1 MEEQPSPTT
10 QMPSAQQRYRVRR
23 RRTEPL
29 DSHVSSADAAPKM
42 RIRVRSGEYSVVGAV
57 SSPAQDSTASGIP
70 IGVAGEALN
79 VSNPA
84 ADVED
89 CDRTLEADE
98 QSVAPAFCTPRTLS
112 EDMNSAGLDGV
123 QVIDFAYKLVATKQV
138 LRASSFDAAPEVCAD
153 GHSLPIASNFS
164 RSNAQ
169 EMMISN
175 ESVPDCPESL
185 ADLTT
190 SRSTQLAM
198 EVSNM
203 EQRPDEVANEPNQSF
218 QGRALIKDGV
228 RIIDFAYAYAA
239 MSPKQSPKRGKGR
252 ARFASRSENA
262 PSVHHKSTSKDV
274 RVSTASANNIVD
286 LEASQPERITTG
298 LRFKDEVRGSPQ
310 NSNEDGLLLLQ
321 FSVYTPPDQAEP
333 SGSQGSDGASMTI
346 LPSSV
351 YTPPDTVQGN
361 DDQEADDTLTLKLL
375 PASVYTRPDPMERWH
390 GADVEGLLITDSY
403 RADAASPYVRK
414 QDSSASQIEAGGLSI
429 ATRQAR
435 KICCF
440 FLVRRILQ
448 MRSILILC
456 KDLKTNRPTRILVPK
471 KSFMKILSIVD
482 SQARQSRQGQ
492 QQRLLLQRLIPSRA
506 STAIPLIFK
515 HLQHKHISKLH
526 LGMMKQKIAY
536 TRSLPLIGVALWV
549 ACWGFSFRG
558 SAEADMMRLKM
569 NCSRGS
575 RSARGRS
582 FARSVGMVVMDTEL
596 VDL

>member
-414 QDSSASQIEAGGLSI
+414 QDSSASQIEAGGSI
-429 ATRQAR
+429 HSNSSSKEDLLLFPGSAYTPDEVDTDLMQGPEDQQTNKDSRA
-435 KICCF
+435 KKEF
-440 FLVRRILQ
+440 HENLEYRRF
-448 MRSILILC
+448 S
-456 KDLKTNRPTRILVPK
+456 
-471 KSFMKILSIVD
+471 
-482 SQARQSRQGQ
+482 SQAIAPRSTAEASPATAHSITGEHCDSTDFQTPSAQAYLEAPFGNDETEDSVYAKPTLDWSGFMG
-492 QQRLLLQRLIPSRA
+492 RLL
-506 STAIPLIFK
+506 
-515 HLQHKHISKLH
+515 
-526 LGMMKQKIAY
+526 
-536 TRSLPLIGVALWV
+536 
-549 ACWGFSFRG
+549 GFFI
-558 SAEADMMRLKM
+558 
-569 NCSRGS
+569 
-575 RSARGRS
+575 
-582 FARSVGMVVMDTEL
+582 
-596 VDL
+596 